1 MDASIYSPGSVR
13 GGGVVCGVA
22 GDGLDGDSR
31 ETWLA
36 QRVRAKREGSTGQRG
51 CFAGAEEKNMR
62 RAAALGTTGRRT
74 ASGLVVG
81 MRVACARN
89 AGNSSGAWSY
99 RAQGSGGRRAGKNRA
114 AGAGAARTWA
124 VGLAAALL
132 TMLGAGMAG
141 AQTIGVTYVCNGEKI
156 FIENCN
162 IRDTSDT
169 SKCMVGHPETVLANG
184 LMKYTYETRGD
195 LKKLLPTCKQPSAEE
210 MAKAQAF
217 QKKQQDLYNANEK
230 KAMEQLKAIESAP
243 PPGQAPQ
250 KPKTPEERALARC
263 ITAGRLPASCTGN
276 TLMGAFSQM
285 VTAVLPEAGAK
296 EAAAGSVMAG
306 VFEGAGKWRLD
317 FIDGGVLVNCSFLSP
332 NQQSY
337 TLDFRN
343 GRTAIVIDTTPKPL
357 VLTLNRDGTVTGPG
371 PVVID
376 GVVAS
381 GYAKG
386 DASTSY
392 SGYRD
397 QNGMSISDA
406 QATSGGGPV
415 YDRSGNRVYS
425 PTAAGTQ
432 GHTVFAKKTA
442 TCPAVNLSTKGAS
455 VGVQTMQTDLLKTM
469 FGGDKGPPTP
479 PGIRMKGIY
488 AAMGTGFSVQ
498 FFPESAVLGCGPDA
512 ARAYPY
518 SVVADG
524 GKAVVE
530 IAAPDHPLK
539 LTLAGD
545 GSLEPGSAEAYQV
558 HGRVVTGQ
566 GENDEFTF
574 APMEQTCNLGRL
586 TASKTIPASGGTAG
600 TAVAAG
606 GGAGAGAAGAAGG
619 GVAAVA
625 GSAGGGRLS
634 SVNAPTGNAVLTIV
648 SGFPAQ
654 AGVMNP
660 LAGHP
665 YVLLRDDY
673 DGAIRKAGIA
683 IPAGMTGQKYVGSVC
698 AARTPECQKALAAV
712 SADAATAMRADAN
725 GKAALPGVPPG
736 KYYLMISAQYNKQV
750 LTWGFAVELKAGA
763 NTVTLDPNNAVVMK

>member
-1 MDASIYSPGSVR
+1 MDASIYVPSFISGAISGFER
-13 GGGVVCGVA
+13 GGRMACG
-22 GDGLDGDSR
+22 
-31 ETWLA
+31 
-36 QRVRAKREGSTGQRG
+36 
-51 CFAGAEEKNMR
+51 FA
-62 RAAALGTTGRRT
+62 
-74 ASGLVVG
+74 SG
-81 MRVACARN
+81 MRVVCMHMADVAR
-89 AGNSSGAWSY
+89 AY
-99 RAQGSGGRRAGKNRA
+99 RAEFLWRGRGRKSA
-114 AGAGAARTWA
+114 AGAVA
-124 VGLAAALL
+124 VGLLLALC
-132 TMLGAGMAG
+132 TALGAGMAG

-210 MAKAQAF
+210 IARAQVF

-230 KAMEQLKAIESAP
+230 KAMDQLKAIESAP
-243 PPGQAPQ
+243 LPGQAPQ
-250 KPKTPEERALARC
+250 KPKSPEERALARC

-276 TLMGAFSQM
+276 TLLGAFSQM
-285 VTAVLPEAGAK
+285 VSAVLPDAAK
-296 EAAAGSVMAG
+296 EPAPWPNMAG

-332 NQQSY
+332 NQQNY
-337 TLDFRN
+337 TIDFKN
-343 GRTAIVIDTTPKPL
+343 NRTAIVIDTTPKPL
-357 VLTLNRDGTVTGPG
+357 VLTLNRDGTISGPG

-381 GYAKG
+381 GYSQGNA
-386 DASTSY
+386 ATSY

-406 QATSGGGPV
+406 QATSGSGPV
-415 YDRSGNRVYS
+415 YNAMGDRVYNPS
-425 PTAAGTQ
+425 ATATQ
-432 GHTVFAKKTA
+432 GHTTFANKRT
-442 TCPAVNLSTKGAS
+442 TCPALNLSSKGAG
-455 VGVQTMQTDLLKTM
+455 VGMKTMQTDLLKTM

-479 PGIRMKGIY
+479 PGIRMHGIF
-488 AAMGTGFSVQ
+488 AAATGFSVQ

-524 GKAVVE
+524 TKAVVE

-539 LTLAGD
+539 LTLAAD
-545 GSLEPGSAEAYQV
+545 GSLDPGSAEAYQV

-566 GENDEFTF
+566 NNEDDFTF
-574 APMEQTCNLGRL
+574 AAMEQTCNLAHL
-586 TASKTIPASGGTAG
+586 TASKTIPASGGTA
-600 TAVAAG
+600 V
-606 GGAGAGAAGAAGG
+606 AGAPAN
-619 GVAAVA
+619 VVA

-654 AGVMNP
+654 PGVMNP

-665 YVLLRDDY
+665 FVLLRDDY

-698 AARTPECQKALAAV
+698 GARAPECQKALAAV
-712 SADAATAMRADAN
+712 SADAATAMRADSN

-736 KYYLMISAQYNKQV
+736 RYYLMISAQYNKQV

-763 NTVTLDPNNAVVMK
+763 NTVTLDQNNAVVMK